1 MENNARWEAIA
12 AAVPGRGPQEC
23 LNQCRVLAA
32 AVKGASSADEAKAR
46 FKLAKQNAED
56 ARVAAVAAREQ
67 EARRAAREQEEAAA
81 TAKARA
87 SERGPR
93 WWTRALASEV
103 DPISLE
109 PLRSLR
115 YPPYEC
121 RADTTLTHQTGSD
134 WFDGL
139 TLAAYL
145 VSTGGFQHPISRRE
159 LTREDCVSLDEYL
172 VEHGHGDARVEHA
185 YDHREEY
192 KTGDAPEQTASRVR
206 QLRADAN
213 AVLQALFAGA
223 SAPASGGF
231 GDA

>member
-1 MENNARWEAIA
+1 MAPAEWTRQEQQLLQAALRQNPPSMENTARWEAIA

-23 LNQCRVLAA
+23 LDQCRVLAA

-56 ARVAAVAAREQ
+56 ARVAAVANRERAAQ
-67 EARRAAREQEEAAA
+67 ERAARAAREQEEAAA
-81 TAKARA
+81 AKARA
-87 SERGPR
+87 SDRGPR

-109 PLRSLR
+109 PLRSLH

-121 RADTTLTHQTGSD
+121 RADTSVTHQTGSD
-134 WFDGL
+134 WFDGV

-159 LTREDCVSLDEYL
+159 LTREDCVSLDKYL
-172 VEHGHGDARVEHA
+172 VAHGHGEARVEHA
-185 YDHREEY
+185 YDHRL
-192 KTGDAPEQTASRVR
+192 GLVRARVR
-206 QLRADAN
+206 
-213 AVLQALFAGA
+213 V
-223 SAPASGGF
+223 S
-231 GDA
+231 